1 VVGEVGLAHGLAG
14 VADLLERGGLGG
26 VVLVARGP
34 PDVRTA
40 AAGRRRGAC
49 PARADRPAA
58 VPAPRARPAR
68 PGRRVEAPAL
78 SSREIDV
85 LAHTGLGLRN
95 GETAELLGLSA
106 ETVKSYLRSAMT
118 KLDAHSRQEAVRR
131 SRELGVLP

>member
-1 VVGEVGLAHGLAG
+1 MFARLRRAAVGEPALHGRIARLQSR
-14 VADLLERGGLGG
+14 LLEL
-26 VVLVARGP
+26 APPGP
-34 PDVRTA
+34 
-40 AAGRRRGAC
+40 AG
-49 PARADRPAA
+49 
-58 VPAPRARPAR
+58 
-68 PGRRVEAPAL
+68 VEAPAL